1 MLEYFS
7 TLFYYIT
14 VLRITAIWLSSAKK
28 YMLLQLRNV
37 NTTRKTKKKKKE
49 LRNVKTTR
57 KALKKMYFKFRK
69 V

>member
-28 YMLLQLRNV
+28 YMLLQLINV
-37 NTTRKTKKKKKE
+37 NTTRKTKKKKE

-57 KALKKMYFKFRK
+57 KALKKNVF
-69 V
+69 

>member
-37 NTTRKTKKKKKE
+37 NTTRKTKKKKE

-57 KALKKMYFKFRK
+57 KALKKNVF
-69 V
+69 

>member
-14 VLRITAIWLSSAKK
+14 VLRITAIWVSSAKK

-37 NTTRKTKKKKKE
+37 NTTRKTEKKKE
-49 LRNVKTTR
+49 PRNVKTTR

>member
-37 NTTRKTKKKKKE
+37 NTTRKTKKKKE

>member
-14 VLRITAIWLSSAKK
+14 VLRITAIWVSSAKK

-37 NTTRKTKKKKKE
+37 NTTRKTKKKKRAKKCKNNKKSTKK
-49 LRNVKTTR
+49 NV
-57 KALKKMYFKFRK
+57 F
-69 V
+69 